1 MKQDMELIKL
11 ILQTLADDEN
21 YFMLSDDL
29 AKKIQVKTNEKDA
42 FNNKFIGH
50 FFLAKDANLISE
62 MSVCFFTGQGYNR
75 AMPANGGKVRITAQ
89 GLEFLEALK
98 EDEYALISPMK
109 EALLEL
115 IFNAS
120 SILPINHPQ
129 ASSSST
135 LILLQSHKSFTSL
148 KYCTMSPFLTF
159 FPNFSNIFLIIL
171 S

>member
-11 ILQTLADDEN
+11 ILQTLANDEN

-29 AKKIQVKTNEKDA
+29 AKQIQEKTNEKDA

-75 AMPANGGKVRITAQ
+75 ATPANGGKVRITAQ

-98 EDEYALISPMK
+98 EDTIFNKIKDYSIGVAAETGKSLLVSLISK
-109 EALLEL
+109 
-115 IFNAS
+115 
-120 SILPINHPQ
+120 
-129 ASSSST
+129 T
-135 LILLQSHKSFTSL
+135 LG
-148 KYCTMSPFLTF
+148 
-159 FPNFSNIFLIIL
+159 L

>member
-29 AKKIQVKTNEKDA
+29 SKQIQEKTNEKNE

-98 EDEYALISPMK
+98 EDTIFNKIKDYSIGVAAETGKSLLVSLISK
-109 EALLEL
+109 
-115 IFNAS
+115 
-120 SILPINHPQ
+120 
-129 ASSSST
+129 T
-135 LILLQSHKSFTSL
+135 LG
-148 KYCTMSPFLTF
+148 
-159 FPNFSNIFLIIL
+159 L

>member
-11 ILQTLADDEN
+11 ILQTLANNEN
-21 YFMLSDDL
+21 YFMFSDDL
-29 AKKIQVKTNEKDA
+29 AKQIQEKTNEKDS

-98 EDEYALISPMK
+98 EDTIFNKIKDYSIGVAAETGKSLLIS
-109 EALLEL
+109 L
-115 IFNAS
+115 IS
-120 SILPINHPQ
+120 K
-129 ASSSST
+129 T
-135 LILLQSHKSFTSL
+135 LG
-148 KYCTMSPFLTF
+148 
-159 FPNFSNIFLIIL
+159 L

>member
-11 ILQTLADDEN
+11 ILQTLAEDEN
-21 YFMLSDDL
+21 YFMFSDDL
-29 AKKIQVKTNEKDA
+29 AKQIQEKTNKKDK

-75 AMPANGGKVRITAQ
+75 AMPANAGKVRITAQ

-98 EDEYALISPMK
+98 EDTIFNKIKDYSIGVAAETGKSLLVSLISK
-109 EALLEL
+109 
-115 IFNAS
+115 
-120 SILPINHPQ
+120 
-129 ASSSST
+129 T
-135 LILLQSHKSFTSL
+135 LG
-148 KYCTMSPFLTF
+148 
-159 FPNFSNIFLIIL
+159 L

>member
-89 GLEFLEALK
+89 GFEFLEALK
-98 EDEYALISPMK
+98 EDTIFNKIKDYSIGVAAETGKSLLVSLISK
-109 EALLEL
+109 
-115 IFNAS
+115 
-120 SILPINHPQ
+120 
-129 ASSSST
+129 T
-135 LILLQSHKSFTSL
+135 LG
-148 KYCTMSPFLTF
+148 
-159 FPNFSNIFLIIL
+159 L